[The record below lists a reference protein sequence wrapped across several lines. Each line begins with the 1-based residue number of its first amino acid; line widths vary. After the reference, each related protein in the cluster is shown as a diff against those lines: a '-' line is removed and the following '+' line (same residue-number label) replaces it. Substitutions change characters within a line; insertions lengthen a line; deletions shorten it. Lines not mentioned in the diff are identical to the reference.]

1 MTTPAEKVRPP
12 DTGAQQ
18 FWRGQGGRDA
28 TETTMTEVCFTIN
41 SVKRAQR
48 AEGPEQNGRRAG
60 KNSENI
66 IVVGR
71 DRFGI
76 KRGNSENA
84 QSVEMSGDPGVSL
97 SSLVTTSNSHTFSES
112 AFHLQK

>member
-12 DTGAQQ
+12 DTGAQR

-41 SVKRAQR
+41 SVKRAQ
-48 AEGPEQNGRRAG
+48 NGRRAG
-60 KNSENI
+60 KNSEDI

-71 DRFGI
+71 ERFGI
-76 KRGNSENA
+76 KRE
-84 QSVEMSGDPGVSL
+84 
-97 SSLVTTSNSHTFSES
+97 
-112 AFHLQK
+112 